1 MVSSDTT
8 VSSPFSTGEQVGS
21 HLGERGQ
28 LPKSKFSR
36 EQWLRSA
43 SDLLFSL
50 SNSTTH
56 ERCSLAHSRKALME
70 SCHLLDLGHRSCSE
84 KTLSGLLRWAA
95 HLNTPATFC
104 KWMNN
109 SFCWNFPDLHSLKQT
124 PGLPNFG
131 QVLKNGKVKWN
142 RSWVAVM
149 GRVWWLQYYTAE
161 PEMPLSGLGCKHT
174 GQGSI

>member
-131 QVLKNGKVKWN
+131 QVLKNWQSQMKQKLSCCNGKGL
-142 RSWVAVM
+142 VA
-149 GRVWWLQYYTAE
+149 
-161 PEMPLSGLGCKHT
+161 
-174 GQGSI
+174 SILHSRARNAALRFRM